1 MRKRGTLTSKHEHG
15 GPDFTTKSDQESSSS
30 SASKEK
36 GIFGWSVRLQDLHC
50 LRFQR
55 KGLHHDTCFIFFFC
69 LHSHPPRELDVLLLH
84 WQLNISLLPQKK
96 KSALFEVA
104 EVVPVMTNNYE
115 ENILRGVSDSS
126 YSLESSI
133 ELLQKDVVQLHAP
146 RYQSM
151 RRVSDWGRIQVL
163 LWRRRTCGLKLC
175 FPCVLLQDV
184 IGCTQEMD
192 FILWPRNDIEKIVCL
207 LFSRWKGADDVPFR
221 PVQVCD
227 WHSNASCQH
236 VLKHTALTKKNNT
249 QCLATQQ
256 AKFEFHHGDYEK
268 QCLHALGRKDK
279 AGMVMNNPNQSVF
292 LFMDRQHLQVSPWLI
307 PSLNWVN
314 QQQSWTAGKTPNHNM
329 HCASLQTPKTKATVF
344 KLCSLCLYL
353 PQDQL
358 TSWGV
363 GDIEDHL
370 RPYMPD

>member
-1 MRKRGTLTSKHEHG
+1 MVVNGYFTDQTSTGFDGLFLPRVALTPSFYPTYEYKRRVLPKYSAQKREHCHLNLTMGDPTSRRNQTRNRLRAQLRKKRESLADQF
-15 GPDFTTKSDQESSSS
+15 DFKIYI
-30 SASKEK
+30 AFVFKEK
-36 GIFGWSVRLQDLHC
+36 
-50 LRFQR
+50 
-55 KGLHHDTCFIFFFC
+55 
-69 LHSHPPRELDVLLLH
+69 
-84 WQLNISLLPQKK
+84 KK

-115 ENILRGVSDSS
+115 ENILRGVRDSS

-151 RRVSDWGRIQVL
+151 RR
-163 LWRRRTCGLKLC
+163 
-175 FPCVLLQDV
+175 DV

-192 FILWPRNDIEKIVCL
+192 FILWPRNDIEKVVCL
-207 LFSRWKGADDVPFR
+207 LFSRWKGADDEPFR
-221 PVQVCD
+221 PV
-227 WHSNASCQH
+227 
-236 VLKHTALTKKNNT
+236 
-249 QCLATQQ
+249 Q

-279 AGMVMNNPNQSVF
+279 AGMVMNNPTQSVF
-292 LFMDRQHLQVSPWLI
+292 LFMDRQH
-307 PSLNWVN
+307 
-314 QQQSWTAGKTPNHNM
+314 
-329 HCASLQTPKTKATVF
+329 LQTPKTKATVF

-358 TSWGV
+358 TCWGV